1 MKFTIRGSDGPTSIF
16 WAGKLGNDD
25 ILIIVI
31 SIIVLAAA
39 AIALGIYFKQK
50 RKKKDE
56 L

>member
-16 WAGKLGNDD
+16 WAGKLGNGD

-31 SIIVLAAA
+31 GIIVLAA